1 MRWLIVRQIFYETDH
16 EIVPSHLFSSL
27 FTFYFL
33 ESDQLNEN
41 NNEES
46 KSSSTKSKS
55 KCGIMDEMRLIF
67 ANKSLEDILLK
78 DHLEELQNKYSS
90 QFHLWFL

>member
-1 MRWLIVRQIFYETDH
+1 LIFI
-16 EIVPSHLFSSL
+16 
-27 FTFYFL
+27 
-33 ESDQLNEN
+33 ESDQLNE

-46 KSSSTKSKS
+46 KSSSTKSSTKSSSKS